1 MKFKH
6 GFALGVVTLAVL
18 GASAELLTFTP
29 KVNSNGQWTWA
40 NAENW
45 LTASGGNKA
54 PAEGDDLLVDTP
66 ANNYHAA
73 NAGVYVSSIRITKNA
88 LPYSG
93 VSWNG
98 FNLKEGG
105 AGLVVEHADAKSAYS
120 TLFLDGDVT
129 VDLAGDYWWQ
139 GGIQGRTSTRKS
151 RVTKQGT
158 ANLKIPKIANANWT
172 GATIREGTFTLTTDS
187 GVAGIDFHFDGSAA
201 TAKLVLSG
209 NIMLKDGG
217 LSSTTDLPTTNHGVY
232 DDSGSRSLTIS
243 GTPKS
248 TALYFA
254 GGFHEKVS
262 FIFAPSVPGC
272 TFTAARA
279 ASTTTGDLTVSN
291 GTFCV
296 AEGAS
301 FAKLAH
307 LYVKDQGVLSLASDA
322 GAVTSGY
329 IELTGSG
336 VVDVGAGIVWEIP
349 KLIHTGTAVPDGDY
363 TSATC
368 DWVTGEGTVRVNH
381 RKNYVN
387 PIYLD
392 VASDA
397 TMSVAEALTAYNAA
411 HEGES
416 VSVESLNGGADASRT
431 LVKTGAGLLKM
442 DQAIPDFTGEV
453 HIEAGVL
460 RTEVRYS
467 IGKESNSNAPVYVY
481 SGATMYTLTTNSN
494 MNVGR
499 TVHIAGT
506 GASGYQGALQC
517 GNTFSGNYHLYNVFG
532 GKIILDEDASARV
545 GTWIEV
551 ADQLTLNGH
560 TLTVIGNNGSSN
572 DSPFHLRTVTDNGH
586 IVVQNAEWRSEPRV
600 TFNGTDPN
608 NSVTMKSRGGIRFTS
623 NSPTVDGS
631 GVKAWKFQFEG
642 PNSVFYGDYHVSA
655 RDSGNNR
662 LISPTILDTM
672 VSAVY
677 QGDRRR
683 GCLFVDVPLSGT
695 GGFKTEGGRNFFLH
709 LLNSDNSFTGGL
721 TFDRGVIWAYPN
733 GSVPVNGPVTLQPS
747 QATYNVVGNSNNNLN
762 FQNYFDGIAFMQ
774 PDTYA
779 LPELISKGAYPARVQ
794 NGQGAWQK
802 VTQNGAGGLEYYTEL
817 GAPLLDVKKGFVKL
831 PRGAAAGLWEG
842 TNICADAAAAKTAY
856 ESTTTYTNLAVRG
869 PTSAL
874 QMEGYNYTSWKPK
887 ECITYSGYIWN
898 RGATDVT
905 WTLASALQNGS
916 VTVKIDG
923 TPVLTAAAS
932 KLVSANVTLTPG
944 PHAFEYR
951 AYCENSA
958 AAPYAPTG
966 WAAKFGFVYD
976 VQGRNDTSSPD
987 NFKPCVDTGDGALFT
1002 RTANTSAHLPV
1013 FDEMK
1018 FAAGTSL
1025 DVNGNAYTAA
1035 RMRGWPTVT
1044 SSATDASAN
1053 PSFAI
1058 SDKLVVDGADL
1069 AADRTLTVQMP
1080 FSFGETGGILAT
1092 NLATATHGRYTIART
1107 TDAAGMDFGSA
1118 GFTRSRVQTDER
1130 NWLVYPSADGKELVL
1145 EYSASTLLIFR

>member
-1 MKFKH
+1 MRSEYAFM
-6 GFALGVVTLAVL
+6 LGVAAWTVL
-18 GASAELLTFTP
+18 SGSAELLTFTP
-29 KVNSNGQWTWA
+29 KVSSGGQWTWA
-40 NAENW
+40 SAENW
-45 LTASGGNKA
+45 LTVSGGNKV

-73 NAGVYVSSIRITKNA
+73 NAGAYVNSIRITKNA

-93 VSWNG
+93 VSYAG
-98 FNLKEGG
+98 FYLKEGG
-105 AGLVVEHADAKSAYS
+105 AGLVVEHTDAKSAYS
-120 TLFLDGDVT
+120 TLSLDGDVT
-129 VDLAGDYWWQ
+129 VDIAGDYWWQ
-139 GGIQGRTSTRKS
+139 GGVKGRTSTRKS
-151 RVTKQGT
+151 RITKIG
-158 ANLKIPKIANANWT
+158 AAKLSLDKIANADWT
-172 GATIREGTFTLTTDS
+172 GATIREGSILLKTDS
-187 GVAGIDFHFDGSAA
+187 GVAGIDFHFDGLAA
-201 TAKLVLSG
+201 TAKLVLGG
-209 NIMLKDGG
+209 NLVLKDGG
-217 LSSTTDLPTTNHGVY
+217 LSSTTDLPTANHGVY
-232 DDSGSRSLTIS
+232 DDSSSRSLTIS

-248 TALYFA
+248 ANLYFA
-254 GGFHEKVS
+254 GGFHQKVS
-262 FIFAPSVPGC
+262 FVFAPSEPSC

-291 GTFCV
+291 GTFRV

-301 FAKLAH
+301 FAKLTR
-307 LYVKDQGVLSLASDA
+307 LYVKDQGVLSIASDA
-322 GAVTSGY
+322 GAVTPGY
-329 IELTGSG
+329 IELMDGS
-336 VVDVGAGIVWEIP
+336 VSVDAGTVWELP
-349 KLIHTGTAVPDGDY
+349 KLFRNGAAVADGDY
-363 TSATC
+363 TAATC

-387 PIYLD
+387 PIFLD

-397 TMSVAEALTAYNAA
+397 TMSVEEALTVYNAA

-431 LVKTGAGLLKM
+431 LVKTGTGLLKM
-442 DQAIPDFTGEV
+442 DRAMPNFTGEV

-467 IGKESNSNAPVYVY
+467 IGKESNANAPVYVY

-532 GKIILDEDASARV
+532 GKIILDDNASARV

-560 TLTVIGNNGSSN
+560 TFTVIGNNGSNN

-586 IVVQNAEWRSEPRV
+586 IVVQNAEWRDEPRV
-600 TFNGTDPN
+600 TFNGSDPN
-608 NSVTMKSRGGIRFTS
+608 NSVTMKNRGGFRFTS
-623 NSPTVDGS
+623 NSLTFDGS
-631 GVKAWKFQFEG
+631 GVNAWKLHFEG
-642 PNSVFYGDYHVSA
+642 PNNVFYGDYHVAA

-662 LISPTILDTM
+662 LIVPAILDTM
-672 VSAVY
+672 VSLYY

-683 GCLFVDVPLSGT
+683 GSLFFNAPLSGS
-695 GGFKTEGGRNFFLH
+695 GGLKTEGGRNMFLH
-709 LLNSDNSFTGGL
+709 LFNPGNTFAGGL
-721 TFDRGVIWAYPN
+721 TFDRGIIWAYPN
-733 GSVPVNGPVTLQPS
+733 GAVPAKGAVTLQPAS
-747 QATYNVVGNSNNNLN
+747 ATYNVTGNSNNNLN

-774 PDTYA
+774 PDTYT
-779 LPELISKGAYPARVQ
+779 LPELVSKGAFPARVQ
-794 NGQGAWQK
+794 NGQGAWTK
-802 VTQNGAGGLEYYTEL
+802 VTQNGVGGLEYYTEL
-817 GAPLLDVKKGFVKL
+817 GAPLLEVEKGCVKL

-842 TNICADAAAAKTAY
+842 TNVCADAAAAKAAY
-856 ESTTTYTNLAVRG
+856 EGTATYTNLAVRG

-887 ECITYSGYIWN
+887 ECITYTGYVWN
-898 RGATDVT
+898 RGAADAT

-923 TPVLTAAAS
+923 QPVLTADAS
-932 KLVSANVTLTPG
+932 KLVSANVTLAPG

-951 AYCENSA
+951 AYCGNTA

-966 WAAKFGFVYD
+966 WASKFGFVYD
-976 VQGRNDTSSPD
+976 VQGRNDTSSTA
-987 NFKPCVDTGDGALFT
+987 NFQQCVDTGDGALFT
-1002 RTANTSAHLPV
+1002 RTADTSAHLPA
-1013 FDEMK
+1013 FGEMK
-1018 FAAGTSL
+1018 FDVGTSL

-1035 RMRGWPTVT
+1035 RVRGWPTVT

-1058 SDKLVVDGADL
+1058 LDKLVVDGADL
-1069 AADRTLTVQMP
+1069 AANRTMTVQMP
-1080 FSFGETGGILAT
+1080 FSFGETGGILVT
-1092 NLATATHGRYTIART
+1092 NLATTTHGRYTIART
-1107 TDAAGMDFGSA
+1107 TDAAGIDFGSA
-1118 GFTRSRVQTDER
+1118 DFTRSRVEIDAR
-1130 NWLVYPSADGKELVL
+1130 NWLVYLSTDGKELIL
-1145 EYSASTLLIFR
+1145 EYSAGTMLIFR

>member
-1 MKFKH
+1 MRSEY
-6 GFALGVVTLAVL
+6 GFVLGVAALAAL

-29 KVNSNGQWTWA
+29 KVASGGHFTWA

-54 PAEGDDLLVDTP
+54 PAEDDDLLVDTP

-73 NAGVYVSSIRITKNA
+73 NASAYVKSIRITKNA

-98 FNLKEGG
+98 FYLKAGG
-105 AGLVVEHADAKSAYS
+105 AGLVVEHTGSKSAYS
-120 TLFLDGDVT
+120 TLSLDGDVT
-129 VDLAGDYWWQ
+129 VDLACDYWWQ
-139 GGIQGRTSTRKS
+139 GGVMGRTSARKS
-151 RVTKQGT
+151 RITKLG
-158 ANLKIPKIANANWT
+158 AARLSLDKAADWT
-172 GATIREGTFTLTTDS
+172 GATIREGALVLKTDS

-201 TAKLVLSG
+201 IAKLVLGG
-209 NIMLKDGG
+209 NIVLKDGG

-232 DDSGSRSLTIS
+232 DDSASRSLTIS

-272 TFTAARA
+272 SFTAARA
-279 ASTTTGDLTVSN
+279 ASTMTGDLTVSN
-291 GTFCV
+291 GTFRV

-322 GAVTSGY
+322 GAVTPGY
-329 IELTGSG
+329 IELAGNAT
-336 VVDVGAGIVWEIP
+336 VDMDAGTIWEVP
-349 KLIHTGTAVPDGDY
+349 KLIRTGAAVADGDY
-363 TSATC
+363 TAATC

-387 PIYLD
+387 PIFLD
-392 VASDA
+392 VASGA
-397 TMSVAEALTAYNAA
+397 TVSVSDALTAYNAA
-411 HEGES
+411 YEGES
-416 VSVESLNGGADASRT
+416 VSIESLNGGADAGRT
-431 LVKTGAGLLKM
+431 LVKTGTGILKM
-442 DQAIPDFTGEV
+442 DQAIPDFTGQV

-467 IGKESNSNAPVYVY
+467 IGKESNANAPVYVY
-481 SGATMYTLTTNSN
+481 SGATMSTLTTNLS

-506 GASGYQGALQC
+506 GASGYQGALHC
-517 GNTFSGNYHLYNVFG
+517 GSTGVSGNYHLYNVFG
-532 GKIILDEDASARV
+532 GKVILDEDASARV
-545 GTWIEV
+545 GSWIEV

-560 TLTVIGNNGSSN
+560 TLTVIGNNGSNN
-572 DSPFHLRTVTDNGH
+572 DSPFHIRTVADNGH
-586 IVVQNAEWRSEPRV
+586 IIVQNAEWRDEGRV
-600 TFNGTDPN
+600 TFNGADPN
-608 NSVTMKSRGGIRFTS
+608 NSVTMKNRGGFRFTS
-623 NSPTVDGS
+623 NSLTFDGS
-631 GVKAWKFQFEG
+631 GANAWKLHFEG

-662 LISPTILDTM
+662 LIIPAILDTM
-672 VSAVY
+672 VSLVY

-683 GCLFVDVPLSGT
+683 GCLFVDAPLSGT
-695 GGFKTEGGRNFFLH
+695 GGLKTEGGRNVFLH
-709 LLNSDNSFTGGL
+709 LFNPNNSFAGGL
-721 TFDRGVIWAYPN
+721 TLDHGIAWVYPN
-733 GSVPVNGPVTLQPS
+733 GSLPAKGTVTLQS
-747 QATYNVVGNSNNNLN
+747 ASATYSVTGNSNDNLN

-774 PDTYA
+774 PDAYT
-779 LPELISKGAYPARVQ
+779 LPELVSKGAFPGRVQ

-817 GAPLLDVKKGFVKL
+817 GAPLLDVKNGFVKL

-842 TNICADAAAAKTAY
+842 TNICADAAAAKAAY
-856 ESTTTYTNLAVRG
+856 EGSTTYTNLAVRG

-898 RGATDVT
+898 RGTTDAT

-923 TPVLTAAAS
+923 QPVLTAAAS

-1002 RTANTSAHLPV
+1002 RTADTAAHLPV

-1018 FAAGTSL
+1018 FAVGTSL

-1035 RMRGWPTVT
+1035 RVRGWPTVT
-1044 SSATDASAN
+1044 SSAMDASAN

-1069 AADRTLTVQMP
+1069 AANRTMIVQMP

-1092 NLATATHGRYTIART
+1092 NLAAATHGRYTIART
-1107 TDAAGMDFGSA
+1107 TDAAGMDFGST

-1130 NWLVYPSADGKELVL
+1130 NWLIYPSADGKELIL
-1145 EYSASTLLIFR
+1145 EYSAGTMVIFR